1 MKLVSILLSII
12 AAALIAFN
20 LTKVDVNSPLQGDSV
35 VALITI
41 VASLCAL
48 ILLQILRVSKRI
60 EKQQRFKK

>member
-20 LTKVDVNSPLQGDSV
+20 STKVDVNSPLQGDSV

-41 VASLCAL
+41 VASFCAL

-60 EKQQRFKK
+60 EKQQKFKK